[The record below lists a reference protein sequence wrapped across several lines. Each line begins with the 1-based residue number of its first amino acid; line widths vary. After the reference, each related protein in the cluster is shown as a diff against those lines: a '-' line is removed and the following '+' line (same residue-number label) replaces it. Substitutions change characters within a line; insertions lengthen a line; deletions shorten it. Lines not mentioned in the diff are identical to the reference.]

1 MADNRPIDLDID
13 GLQDP
18 VEIGVG
24 GFATVFKAYQPA
36 FRRTVAVKVLA
47 TLNLDDAARERFER
61 ECQAMGSLSEHPN
74 IVTVYG
80 AGFTNSGRPYLV
92 MAYLPGGSFQERI
105 DREGGVPWQDATQA
119 GVHLAGALETAHR
132 AQIVHRDIKPGNVLV
147 STYGDA
153 QLTDFGIARISGG
166 HETRSGVITA
176 SMAHAPPE
184 VLDGQ
189 RPTIAADVYSLGSTI
204 YELIAGTPAF
214 SSEDDESMVPMLRR
228 ILTDPPPDLR
238 LRGVPDEVCQVIERA
253 MAKKPEQRQ
262 ASAVQF
268 GREMQ
273 AARRANGLD
282 AGKLTVPADVSV
294 DVEPGQEITFVAAPF
309 TGTIDPAT
317 SIPPSPAA
325 SALTGPVP
333 ASSEY
338 APVGYTPS
346 EYAAPTPA
354 QAYPTTDYAQPAQPV
369 APAAHP
375 TYAPTQ
381 PAGAPPYTAPGPP
394 PYTQT
399 GPPPKEKSSK
409 GLLIG
414 IGVIVVLLL
423 LGAGGFI
430 AANSGKSASPPATSS
445 STAAGAS
452 TTASGVTSSSAATTT
467 STVETT
473 TTAVADYTPELEL
486 NFVEEC
492 VTGEATGEATSSTVQ
507 PPNRRLFCRCVFK
520 AIKEQIAYT
529 DFLAIS
535 EEVRNGQN
543 ILSTPLGPLIQACGA
558 QFPGAGG

>member
-61 ECQAMGSLSEHPN
+61 VCQAMGSLSEHPN

-92 MAYLPGGSFQERI
+92 MAYLPGGSFQDRI
-105 DREGGVPWQDATQA
+105 DREGGVPWQDATLA

-204 YELIAGTPAF
+204 YELISGTPAF
-214 SSEDDESMVPMLRR
+214 SSEEDESMVPMLRR

-238 LRGVPDEVCQVIERA
+238 VRGVPDEVCQVIERA

-294 DVEPGQEITFVAAPF
+294 DVEPGQEITFVAASF
-309 TGTIDPAT
+309 TSQLDPAT
-317 SIPPSPAA
+317 SAPVSPAA

-338 APVGYTPS
+338 APAGYTPAAPYQAP
-346 EYAAPTPA
+346 EYAQAAPQPTYTQTQEVPPSPTPA
-354 QAYPTTDYAQPAQPV
+354 YVNTGPV
-369 APAAHP
+369 
-375 TYAPTQ
+375 
-381 PAGAPPYTAPGPP
+381 

-399 GPPPKEKSSK
+399 GPVPKKSSK
-409 GLLIG
+409 GLLVG
-414 IGVIVVLLL
+414 LGVIVALLL
-423 LGAGGFI
+423 LGGGGFYV
-430 AANSGKSASPPATSS
+430 ATSGKSTPTTLPATTAAGVTTTPSGVTPSS
-445 STAAGAS
+445 STESS
-452 TTASGVTSSSAATTT
+452 TTTEES
-467 STVETT
+467 TT
-473 TTAVADYTPELEL
+473 TTEVATYTPELEL

-492 VTGEATGEATSSTVQ
+492 VRGAPAESTITTTT

-520 AIKEQIAYT
+520 EIKEKIPYT
-529 DFLAIS
+529 QFLEITD
-535 EEVRNGQN
+535 EVNNGKS
-543 ILSTPLGPLIQACGA
+543 ILTTPIGPLIQDCGA
-558 QFPGAGG
+558 KNPGAA

>member
-1 MADNRPIDLDID
+1 MSDNRPIDLDIE

-92 MAYLPGGSFQERI
+92 MAYLPGGSLQERI
-105 DREGGVPWQDATQA
+105 DRAPLSWQDATLA

-132 AQIVHRDIKPGNVLV
+132 AQIVHRDIKPGNVLM
-147 STYGDA
+147 SAYGDA

-204 YELIAGTPAF
+204 FELIHGTPAF
-214 SSEDDESMVPMLRR
+214 ASTDDESMVPMLRR

-238 LRGVPDEVCQVIERA
+238 PYGVPDQVCQVIERA

-268 GREMQ
+268 GRELQ

-294 DVEPGQEITFVAAPF
+294 DVEQGQEINFVAAPF
-309 TGTIDPAT
+309 TGQLDQAGAAPV
-317 SIPPSPAA
+317 SPAA
-325 SALTGPVP
+325 SAPTGPLPGVYAAGVGTAP
-333 ASSEY
+333 MG
-338 APVGYTPS
+338 APVG
-346 EYAAPTPA
+346 APTG
-354 QAYPTTDYAQPAQPV
+354 QATQMPPGYQQIPV
-369 APAAHP
+369 APQQQP
-375 TYAPTQ
+375 QPQQLVGAPVAPGGYGAPPGYQ
-381 PAGAPPYTAPGPP
+381 QAPPYTAPPATSGS
-394 PYTQT
+394 
-399 GPPPKEKSSK
+399 GSKK

-414 IGVIVVLLL
+414 VATLIVLVILG
-423 LGAGGFI
+423 GAGFAI
-430 AANSGKSASPPATSS
+430 SRSSSGTNADVTTTTLAVTTTA
-445 STAAGAS
+445 STAAP
-452 TTASGVTSSSAATTT
+452 TTTEEATTT
-467 STVETT
+467 EETT
-473 TTAVADYTPELEL
+473 TTVAGYTAELEVQ
-486 NFVEEC
+486 FVDEC
-492 VTGEATGEATSSTVQ
+492 VKGNPSASAPTTTT
-507 PPNRRLFCRCVFK
+507 PPQRRQLCRCVFK
-520 AIKEQIAYT
+520 GIKDKVPYATFLQIQDDIQSDPKTDISKTAIGPIIT
-529 DFLAIS
+529 DCH
-535 EEVRNGQN
+535 N
-543 ILSTPLGPLIQACGA
+543 
-558 QFPGAGG
+558 QFPNS